1 MPKILDQD
9 GFKFFFYSGDG
20 DELCH
25 VHISKGK
32 ADGKIW
38 LEPEINEEYL
48 EGFKAQERAQIKK
61 IVSTNRDNFI
71 RKWYEY
77 FSNK

>member
-1 MPKILDQD
+1 MPQSK
-9 GFKFFFYSGDG
+9 GFKFFLYSGDG
-20 DELCH
+20 DEPCH

-32 ADGKIW
+32 TDGKIW

-71 RKWYEY
+71 RK
-77 FSNK
+77 

>member
-1 MPKILDQD
+1 MDKD

-20 DELCH
+20 VEPIH

-48 EGFKAQERAQIKK
+48 EEFKAQEKAQIRK
-61 IVSTNRDNFI
+61 IVSTNKDYFI
-71 RKWYEY
+71 QKWHEY
-77 FSNK
+77 FAND